1 MSQSTVPRAG
11 APVAELSFDDVE
23 DTAPSTPYP
32 RMRLRQLS
40 SGGSMPPGARPS
52 AAARAARANAHD
64 DFSVRLPGNREGAA
78 FLAA

>member
-32 RMRLRQLS
+32 RMRLRALVRRLYATWCAPLH
-40 SGGSMPPGARPS
+40 GRAR
-52 AAARAARANAHD
+52 ARANARR
-64 DFSVRLPGNREGAA
+64 FLGLPW
-78 FLAA
+78 